1 MVMAGLPD
9 GMKPMLI
16 SGFVAPMLKLKVEL
30 TWLVVEMALVEE
42 SVLAVLSNFDIS
54 DFVTIT
60 F

>member
-9 GMKPMLI
+9 GMKPMLV
-16 SGFVAPMLKLKVEL
+16 SGFVVPMLKLKVEL

-54 DFVTIT
+54 DFVIT
-60 F
+60 TF